1 MVVRAMTF
9 DGKPGAMSNDKW
21 TQITQQSGLSP
32 ADTRA
37 FLDTQQK
44 EHRRAWKLGQQ
55 PRV

>member
-1 MVVRAMTF
+1 MTF